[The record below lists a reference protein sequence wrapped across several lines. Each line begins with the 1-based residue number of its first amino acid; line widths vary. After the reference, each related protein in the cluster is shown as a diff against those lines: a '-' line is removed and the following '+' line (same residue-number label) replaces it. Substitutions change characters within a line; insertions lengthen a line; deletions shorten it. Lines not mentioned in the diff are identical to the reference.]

1 MNVQKNYN
9 LKVNLNSCKQEIEY
23 NSNWSHV
30 YDSDDQSTDSIFD
43 SDSSDSMNTGNNMTQ
58 LEQNS

>member
-23 NSNWSHV
+23 NSNLSHV
-30 YDSDDQSTDSIFD
+30 YDSDD
-43 SDSSDSMNTGNNMTQ
+43 
-58 LEQNS
+58 